1 MAHWLENGIL
11 TTLMRM
17 NNMTD
22 DYTRGTG
29 RILVGM
35 ICIFSAFVNFFSIAN
50 SDDVFINLLM
60 FVVGVCFTF
69 WGYVAE
75 KNSEY

>member
-1 MAHWLENGIL
+1 
-11 TTLMRM
+11 
-17 NNMTD
+17 MTD

-29 RILVGM
+29 RMLVGLILV
-35 ICIFSAFVNFFSIAN
+35 FSSFVNFFSITN
-50 SDDVFINLLM
+50 GNEVFLNLFL
-60 FVVGVCFTF
+60 FVLGVCLTF